1 MRAAIHEKQK
11 EDGGLQKKVK
21 SALLDCYCAPESENA
36 TNHQSLVHELFEFMS
51 RKGDDQERQQHRPT
65 LQAKTMGRDKQD
77 VDKKADKKK
86 QDEKADKEK
95 KALEAKKA
103 KSKGGKSPGPQSKT

>member
-11 EDGGLQKKVK
+11 EDGGLQNKVK
-21 SALLDCYCAPESENA
+21 SMLLDCYCAPDSENA

-51 RKGDDQERQQHRPT
+51 RKGEGLERQQHQPT
-65 LQAKTMGRDKQD
+65 LQAKTTGKEKQD
-77 VDKKADKKK
+77 VDKKVDKKK

-103 KSKGGKSPGPQSKT
+103 RSKGGKSPGPQSKT